1 MAECKNP
8 PLVVIVGPTASGKT
22 ALSIELAV
30 RHGGEIISADSMQI
44 YKGMDIATAKPTLQE
59 MRGVPHHLI
68 SVLENSESFNV
79 AQYQELATSH
89 INGVLRRGRLPF
101 LVGGTGLYV
110 SSIVD
115 NTDFGEIETDPA
127 LRHSLEE
134 RARSEGGQVLLEEL
148 QQADPVLAAVLHPNN
163 LGRII
168 RALEVYKTTGRPLSE
183 FQALSRLKP
192 SPYNLCMIGLTCRD
206 REKLY
211 RRIDDRVDAM
221 LQNGLLAEVEALM
234 NRGLSKTAFQA
245 IGYKELYGYFKGE
258 LPLTEAVEN
267 LKRQTRRYA
276 KRQLTWFRR
285 DERIRW
291 IYNEDNNTISQAE
304 EVLKLF
310 NII

>member
-22 ALSIELAV
+22 ALSIELAA

-79 AQYQELATSH
+79 AQYQKLAASC
-89 INGVLRRGRLPF
+89 INGVLQRGRLPF

-115 NTDFGEIETDPA
+115 NTDFGEIETNQA